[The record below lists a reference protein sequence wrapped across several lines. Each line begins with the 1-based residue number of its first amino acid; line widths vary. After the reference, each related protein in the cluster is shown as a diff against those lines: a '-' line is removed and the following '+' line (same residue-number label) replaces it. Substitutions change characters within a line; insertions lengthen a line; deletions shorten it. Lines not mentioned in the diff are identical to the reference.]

1 MPLPAIAVNP
11 DEFFDY
17 YELLDQPQDATIA
30 ELRGRIND
38 LYTESQ
44 ANRDHRNTQKRREY
58 QLWLDLLPQVR
69 SILTDET
76 KRAKY
81 DAYRQ
86 SVGSGATVTPYPE
99 FLREV
104 EGKPKA
110 SSEEASLLGLRE
122 DTPTKVPVAVKP
134 KVSSTPVP
142 PPSGGPPAS
151 AIALGALI
159 VVAGIA
165 LALHANFGIALLAGA
180 VVAAIVFFAMRGSN
194 KVAR

>member
-1 MPLPAIAVNP
+1 MPLPANLAVNP

-38 LYTESQ
+38 LYTEAQ

-58 QLWLDLLPQVR
+58 QLWLDILPQIR
-69 SILTDET
+69 SIFTDET
-76 KRAKY
+76 KRAQY
-81 DAYRQ
+81 DEYRQ
-86 SVGSGATVTPYPE
+86 RLSNGAAVPPYAE

-110 SSEEASLLGLRE
+110 STDEASVLGLR
-122 DTPTKVPVAVKP
+122 DDAAVKP
-134 KVSSTPVP
+134 APVLASTKLPAP
-142 PPSGGPPAS
+142 PAAGPPAA

-165 LALHANFGIALLAGA
+165 YAVKQNIGIALIAGA
-180 VVAAIVFFAMRGSN
+180 VVAAIVFVAMRGSN
-194 KVAR
+194 KVAH

>member
-1 MPLPAIAVNP
+1 MPLPANLALNP
-11 DEFFDY
+11 DEYFDY

-38 LYTESQ
+38 LYAEAQ
-44 ANRDHRNTQKRREY
+44 ANRDHRNPQKRREY
-58 QLWLDLLPQVR
+58 LLWLDVLPQMR

-81 DAYRQ
+81 DVYRQ
-86 SVGSGATVTPYPE
+86 SMISGAEVTPYAE

-110 SSEEASLLGLRE
+110 SSEEASVLGLRE
-122 DTPTKVPVAVKP
+122 DTVKAPIAAPVKVPKAP
-134 KVSSTPVP
+134 AA
-142 PPSGGPPAS
+142 GPPA
-151 AIALGALI
+151 AAVALGALI

-165 LALHANFGIALLAGA
+165 YVVKHDIGIALIAGA
-180 VVAAIVFFAMRGSN
+180 VVAAIVFLVMRGSN
-194 KVAR
+194 KVAL